1 MAEVLRRERAE
12 RAKQK
17 ADHMAESRAM
27 ELRRRSVVYNLKN
40 DMRRLSSLMVLVQ
53 CESSQSSEAS
63 VAAGSSPSAERSANK
78 LPKLATASSLN
89 VDGTQPRSTPRR
101 RASELSKSTPPSQT
115 IVGENGLSK
124 VQRLLARSEKTGAD
138 LETVMHLEN
147 LEEVFFAPGGDSTP
161 KGRKGAK
168 KGSTK
173 PAVTAREVEPSS
185 KGMQPSVLVS
195 PSAASPFA
203 NGRASLFKD

>member
-1 MAEVLRRERAE
+1 MAETREI
-12 RAKQK
+12 
-17 ADHMAESRAM
+17 
-27 ELRRRSVVYNLKN
+27 ELRRRSVVYNLKS
-40 DMRRLSSLMVLVQ
+40 DMRRLSSLMVSVQ
-53 CESSQSSEAS
+53 CESYERSSEAS
-63 VAAGSSPSAERSANK
+63 VTTMGSSSSAESSANK

-89 VDGTQPRSTPRR
+89 VNGTQPRSTPRR
-101 RASELSKSTPPSQT
+101 RASELSVMSKSTPPSQT